1 MSPFG
6 GFAQNFVLVGDGADG
21 SGNNSNTSLFGGF
34 AQNIALIGGGS
45 RLVRQQ
51 HARRVQLR
59 AGRSGSADNAGNNK
73 GGGFNVAIFPGDTRA
88 ELQRAGLLQLLRRT
102 VRELSSALQV
112 SAASA
117 TLAGMDFSRVALS
130 DEDESFRDDLRSFL
144 NELVTDEVIARDR
157 ETGENFDEG
166 VHMALGAAGYLAAD
180 FKSEADGGFS
190 RLRKR
195 IWDLEIGRAH
205 TPWFH
210 WGTTAM
216 VARAIEQFG
225 SAELKDEV
233 LDKTLSGHFR
243 LCLGYTE
250 PEGGSDVATC
260 KTRAVRDGDGW
271 IINGS
276 KMFTSNAQ
284 NASYVFLI
292 TNTDPE
298 APKHQSLTMFL
309 VPLDSPGVEI
319 QALRTV
325 DGDRTNITYYS
336 DVRID
341 DRYRI
346 GEVNGGWAVLR
357 EALNDEHGTVE
368 RLDDGLQ
375 KVAAMSE
382 HVLLLAEAVD
392 KVAAVAADE
401 DSVKYRLGR
410 GIARMEAAMSTPDMF
425 GRVANAQAM
434 RDVSLGPDGHHG
446 S

>member
-1 MSPFG
+1 
-6 GFAQNFVLVGDGADG
+6 V
-21 SGNNSNTSLFGGF
+21 
-34 AQNIALIGGGS
+34 
-45 RLVRQQ
+45 
-51 HARRVQLR
+51 
-59 AGRSGSADNAGNNK
+59 
-73 GGGFNVAIFPGDTRA
+73 
-88 ELQRAGLLQLLRRT
+88 
-102 VRELSSALQV
+102 
-112 SAASA
+112 
-117 TLAGMDFSRVALS
+117 DFSRVELSADDQAFQDELRAL
-130 DEDESFRDDLRSFL
+130 LKT
-144 NELVTDEVIARDR
+144 LVTDEVIRRDR

-166 VHMALGAAGYLAAD
+166 VHLALGEAGYLAAEFND
-180 FKSEADGGFS
+180 EADGGFS
-190 RLRKR
+190 RLRR
-195 IWDLEIGRAH
+195 RLWNLEIGRAH

-216 VARAIEQFG
+216 VARAVRDFG
-225 SAELKDEV
+225 SLALKEEV
-233 LDKTLSGHFR
+233 MERALSGRIR

-319 QALRTV
+319 KALHTV

-346 GEVNGGWAVLR
+346 GEVNGGWTVLR

-382 HVLLLAEAVD
+382 HVLLLAEAAD
-392 KVAAVAADE
+392 KVAALSADE
-401 DSVKYRLGR
+401 ESVKYRLGR
-410 GIARMEAAMSTPDMF
+410 GIARMEAALSTPDMF

-434 RDVSLGPDGHHG
+434 REVSLDLMDIMGAASTLPVGEKGAVGDGGAEYVFRLAGPTGIYGGTLEVFRNMIAQHALG
-446 S
+446 LGRPNYSPPKAKP